1 MIEKLKQRPKKL
13 NQNNLNFVNPWWEKK
28 LIKNGKKVEKYLD
41 RFGRKDILTNT
52 PVSKDKVIDYQKYVE
67 FSDKTL
73 EFMLQKEKQMAKEIK
88 VVQKLRKMISAFGE
102 QAGILAFL
110 QAIDKYYTEI
120 NKNDVAQKHQLAIEI
135 GNETILKMYDAY
147 KEMILNV
154 FKDEPEFKE
163 KILALYATNIVLENK
178 LFDGSQTL
186 QFLFRF
192 VGTAFRKEKISKETF
207 SQIYF
212 NTIFINAY
220 LSTFSQEYIKF
231 TNQIQY

>member
-1 MIEKLKQRPKKL
+1 MI
-13 NQNNLNFVNPWWEKK
+13 
-28 LIKNGKKVEKYLD
+28 
-41 RFGRKDILTNT
+41 
-52 PVSKDKVIDYQKYVE
+52 
-67 FSDKTL
+67 
-73 EFMLQKEKQMAKEIK
+73 QKEKQMAKEIK
-88 VVQKLRKMISAFGE
+88 IVQKLRKMVAAFGE
-102 QAGILAFL
+102 QAGLLAFL

-120 NKNDVAQKHQLAIEI
+120 NKTDVAKKHQLAISI

-154 FKDEPEFKE
+154 FKEEPEFKE
-163 KILALYATNIVLENK
+163 KIQALYATNKVLENK

-192 VGTAFRKEKISKETF
+192 VGTAFRKEKVSKETF
-207 SQIYF
+207 SQVYF

-220 LSTFSQEYIKF
+220 LSTFSQEYVKF